1 MTNLAWKIPDNISY
15 EQAATVSTGV
25 YSAAMCMTHPKR
37 LAMTEWP
44 GKISNEQW
52 VSSGI
57 LCSSLTI
64 FQLSR
69 LFILLYCSMNLLT
82 CGTLVHSFVSFFLQ
96 FLVYSGSTAVGHYA
110 VQLAHLSGYKVVAT
124 ASPKNHGT
132 LESLGADVVFD
143 VRTSRNPFYLR
154 SRRIIQLTIRIHTV
168 QGPRLTRESQ
178 SCHWGHPQDRP
189 RLFRLP

>member
-57 LCSSLTI
+57 LCSLLTI
-64 FQLSR
+64 F
-69 LFILLYCSMNLLT
+69 
-82 CGTLVHSFVSFFLQ
+82 
-96 FLVYSGSTAVGHYA
+96 
-110 VQLAHLSGYKVVAT
+110 
-124 ASPKNHGT
+124 
-132 LESLGADVVFD
+132 
-143 VRTSRNPFYLR
+143 
-154 SRRIIQLTIRIHTV
+154 
-168 QGPRLTRESQ
+168 
-178 SCHWGHPQDRP
+178 
-189 RLFRLP
+189 